1 MPGVLQPQNRSG
13 LFVRI
18 QNLARR
24 SGAAWRLLHKDPSA
38 GVHGHRPI
46 LDFKG
51 RRGTVDRK
59 CCKMIK

>member
-18 QNLARR
+18 QNLAWR

-38 GVHGHRPI
+38 GVHGH
-46 LDFKG
+46 
-51 RRGTVDRK
+51 
-59 CCKMIK
+59 